1 MCLSATLLWHM
12 IFPQHSTFIEN
23 GPSLRQNV
31 VVCYRSGLAEWILVY
46 QYGQSNIKGVLD
58 ENYEL
63 YRYDEKYDL
72 SLFKRK

>member
-1 MCLSATLLWHM
+1 MGDSCKNIIDWNLLAGL
-12 IFPQHSTFIEN
+12 N
-23 GPSLRQNV
+23 GYLFTGMVRVTSR
-31 VVCYRSGLAEWILVY
+31 
-46 QYGQSNIKGVLD
+46 GVLD

>member
-1 MCLSATLLWHM
+1 MES
-12 IFPQHSTFIEN
+12 
-23 GPSLRQNV
+23 
-31 VVCYRSGLAEWILVY
+31 SGRAEWILVY

>member
-1 MCLSATLLWHM
+1 MGDFYGNIIDWNLLAGL
-12 IFPQHSTFIEN
+12 N
-23 GPSLRQNV
+23 GYLFN
-31 VVCYRSGLAEWILVY
+31 

-72 SLFKRK
+72 SLFKRI